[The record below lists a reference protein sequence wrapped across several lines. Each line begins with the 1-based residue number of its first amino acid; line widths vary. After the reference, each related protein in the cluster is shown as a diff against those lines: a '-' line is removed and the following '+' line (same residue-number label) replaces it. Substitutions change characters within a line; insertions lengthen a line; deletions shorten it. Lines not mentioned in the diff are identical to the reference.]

1 MAGLAATLTKGA
13 MTNSIAELEDA
24 PFIFA
29 LGTNTTESHPVIA
42 LRIKRAVRRGARLVV
57 ADPRRIDL
65 VRFAWR
71 HLPMRAGSNVALVGA
86 MANVILAEGLQD
98 AAFLS
103 ERVDGFEAWAAV
115 VRTQTPEWAA
125 TITGVPAEAIREV
138 ARAYATAERAAI
150 CYTLGVTEHHSG
162 TDGVMALGNLALLTG
177 NVGKRG
183 AGVNPF
189 RGQNNVQGTG
199 DAGCMPDKLP
209 GYQSITDP
217 EARSRAAKAWGVAPP
232 SAPGWT
238 KPEVIDAVHRGE
250 VRAMWIVGDNTV
262 AADTNPAATRAA
274 LAKLDLCVVQDIFL
288 SETAQC
294 AHVVLPAAS
303 GFAETDGVFTNSERR
318 VQRVRRAVAPP
329 GDARP
334 DWAIVQ
340 AVAQRMGVPWDYP
353 DAEAV
358 WDEMRTV
365 APSVAGMSYARL
377 DGVGLQWPCPTEDHP
392 GTGYLHAD
400 GFSGGRAHLKPI
412 PWRESH
418 ELPDP
423 EYPLLLTTG
432 RRLSTYHTGTQT
444 RRAEGFDRLIDQEY
458 LEIAPADAA
467 ALGVADGD
475 RVEVASRRGAVRVRT
490 RITERSPR
498 GTVFMTFHWPELVP
512 TNELSSVAL
521 DPVTRTPEFKVCAVR
536 VRRAEPRR

>member
-1 MAGLAATLTKGA
+1 

-24 PFIFA
+24 PFLFA

-42 LRIKRAVRRGARLVV
+42 LRIKRAVRKGARLVV

-71 HLPMRAGSNVALVGA
+71 YLPIRAGSNVALVGA

-98 AAFLS
+98 AAFLA

-115 VRTQTPEWAA
+115 VREQTPEWAA
-125 TITGVPAEAIREV
+125 RITGVPAEAIREV
-138 ARAYATAERAAI
+138 ARAYGTAERAAI

-162 TDGVMALGNLALLTG
+162 TDGVMALGNLALCTG

-209 GYQSITDP
+209 GYQSMTDP
-217 EARSRAAKAWGVAPP
+217 AARALATAAWGVEPP
-232 SAPGWT
+232 TTTGWT

-262 AADTNPAATRAA
+262 AADTDPARTRAA
-274 LAKLDLCVVQDIFL
+274 LAKLDCCIVQDIFL
-288 SETAQC
+288 SETARC
-294 AHVVLPAAS
+294 AHVVFPAAA

-318 VQRVRRAVAPP
+318 VQRVRRAVDPP
-329 GDARP
+329 GEARP

-340 AVAQRMGVPWDYP
+340 AVAQRMGVPWDYR
-353 DAEAV
+353 DSQAV
-358 WDEMRTV
+358 WDEMRRV
-365 APSVAGMSYARL
+365 APPVAGLSYARIA
-377 DGVGLQWPCPTEDHP
+377 DVGLQWPCPAEDHP
-392 GTGYLHAD
+392 GTEFLHAD
-400 GFSGGRAHLKPI
+400 GFAGGRAHLKPI
-412 PWRESH
+412 PWRESD

-467 ALGVADGD
+467 ALGLGDGEL
-475 RVEVASRRGAVRVRT
+475 VQVASRRGAVRVRT
-490 RITERSPR
+490 RISERSPR
-498 GTVFMTFHWPELVP
+498 GTVFMTFHWPDLVP

-536 VRRAEPRR
+536 VTPANGA